1 MPNINPTTLLGFLI
15 AIGSPGRL
23 CAESVSLPPTYGD
36 AAPFDGV
43 TLVSPNASTTT
54 FTIDLD
60 GNTLQTWQGAAR
72 PGSIAYLLP
81 DGSLVRPCRVTIC
94 RRQRYRNCFLKT
106 GDDFVALFKNRKPGL
121 NHFCFTWPGKTAH
134 EAVTR
139 LESVGIASR
148 REENRVYFKD
158 PDGLT
163 VQVAGENDWNDWR

>member
-54 FTIDLD
+54 FTMDLD

-81 DGSLVRPCRVTIC
+81 DGSLVRPCRVTNGDPFNTNGG
-94 RRQRYRNCFLKT
+94 RVQRFDPAGILAW
-106 GDDFVALFKNRKPGL
+106 DFFFSNSQ
-121 NHFCFTWPGKTAH
+121 HQQH
-134 EAVTR
+134 H
-139 LESVGIASR
+139 
-148 REENRVYFKD
+148 
-158 PDGLT
+158 
-163 VQVAGENDWNDWR
+163 